1 MLKVITALPDLAAKE
16 LKRSGKFTIP
26 GLALIKTRKKAA
38 TPAGKRTMFGK
49 VTVVKAKPA
58 NTFPIRSTP
67 CTLQTENYLAMRWK
81 HNDVDAPVL

>member
-1 MLKVITALPDLAAKE
+1 MATSSSLKKAEVLKVITALPDLAAKE

-49 VTVVKAKPA
+49 VTMVKAKPA
-58 NTFPIRSTP
+58 KTVVKAFVVAGLKNQF
-67 CTLQTENYLAMRWK
+67 
-81 HNDVDAPVL
+81 